1 MPSFGSA
8 SLVCERVD
16 SSSVLNLVNIDT
28 RSFLDTGKVQVPSHV
43 DICKDWSYGIL
54 IVFRIQLTS
63 VGAINDGTARNES

>member
-8 SLVCERVD
+8 SPVCKGVD

-28 RSFLDTGKVQVPSHV
+28 RSFLDTSKVQVTPYA

-54 IVFRIQLTS
+54 ITFRIQLTS
-63 VGAINDGTARNES
+63 VGAINDGTARN